1 MHSTEETGVL
11 GWDHLPSWEQGR
23 IHTNSY
29 LSGIFF
35 WFLGFC
41 VRHWTPLNELT
52 KIALILLMLFP
63 PCSAL
68 PILQAGPGFPPV
80 NTRDQEMAVGF
91 LTAGSQVSC
100 ASALSVLMT
109 LLWMRFTYPEVSM
122 HHRDPSTKLNYSTF
136 LVLMG
141 FVLSISLSSVVNLNW
156 AYTLGSWRKAQF
168 TCLCYSLGFFI
179 DPVLLF

>member
-1 MHSTEETGVL
+1 MPLFCYWISKGIISRVGSMHSTEETGVL

-109 LLWMRFTYPEVSM
+109 LLWMRFTFP
-122 HHRDPSTKLNYSTF
+122 RF
-136 LVLMG
+136 LCTTEIHPQSWIIPP
-141 FVLSISLSSVVNLNW
+141 FLSWW
-156 AYTLGSWRKAQF
+156 ALFSPFHSPQ
-168 TCLCYSLGFFI
+168 
-179 DPVLLF
+179 LLIWIEPTP